1 MGKSI
6 RYLKYDN
13 VGCVDEYYEIDEY
26 DFYPPE
32 DDRLYC
38 SGSDDVEGGDNYDD
52 YVKWFWKEY
61 ENDIYN

>member
-1 MGKSI
+1 MGRSI
-6 RYLKYDN
+6 EYLKCESA
-13 VGCVDEYYEIDEY
+13 GCVDEYYELDEY

-32 DDRLYC
+32 DDRLHC
-38 SGSDDVEGGDNYDD
+38 SCIDDIEGGDNYDD

>member
-1 MGKSI
+1 MGRSI
-6 RYLKYDN
+6 EYLKCESA
-13 VGCVDEYYEIDEY
+13 GCVDEYYELDEY

-32 DDRLYC
+32 DDRMYC
-38 SGSDDVEGGDNYDD
+38 SCIDDIEGGDNYDD